1 MGSRCYTITTPCMWP
16 SPGSAKHWPKK
27 TQDSLFSPSTKPHR
41 ASFPSSLCLIQM
53 ASGQGPIAS
62 LLPLSTFYLICSK
75 TGRLGCLG
83 GPGTCVLFG
92 GHSSGARGPWTV
104 SARGAPAVHS
114 QRLTTRTS
122 ACLQGTSQLVNHL
135 AVCLC
140 LHASPWRPE
149 GLTILVPLPA
159 TEKREA

>member
-62 LLPLSTFYLICSK
+62 LSSSLHFLSDLFKDRSPGMPWRARHQCPLWWTQLWGKGSLDCE
-75 TGRLGCLG
+75 C
-83 GPGTCVLFG
+83 PGSPC
-92 GHSSGARGPWTV
+92 GAFTEV
-104 SARGAPAVHS
+104 DDQD
-114 QRLTTRTS
+114 QRLS
-122 ACLQGTSQLVNHL
+122 AGHFAACQPPRCLSSSSCFTM
-135 AVCLC
+135 
-140 LHASPWRPE
+140 AS
-149 GLTILVPLPA
+149 
-159 TEKREA
+159 

>member
-92 GHSSGARGPWTV
+92 GHSSGARGPWTECPGNPC
-104 SARGAPAVHS
+104 GAFTEVDDQD
-114 QRLTTRTS
+114 QRLS
-122 ACLQGTSQLVNHL
+122 AGHFAACQPPRCLSLSSCFTM
-135 AVCLC
+135 
-140 LHASPWRPE
+140 AS
-149 GLTILVPLPA
+149 
-159 TEKREA
+159 